1 MPRARTGTRPGVTP
15 ATAETP
21 SLSVLWGARRGLT
34 FPENRFPLFGVMT
47 EDHHVPTSRN
57 GRREARLL
65 RSAPR
70 NEGNA
75 VGALCGQHQT
85 PSARRTAARSA
96 SRALRDSWPACGLK
110 RWLAANRQAFWRSRP
125 DVR

>member
-65 RSAPR
+65 GSAPR

-75 VGALCGQHQT
+75 WVPYAASIKT
-85 PSARRTAARSA
+85 PSAGRTAARSA
-96 SRALRDSWPACGLK
+96 SRA
-110 RWLAANRQAFWRSRP
+110 
-125 DVR
+125 